1 MTAAPPPAEPA
12 RPTARAP
19 EPGGLW
25 IRYAPRGW
33 PAPGGWWLDLA
44 KGELVA
50 PAGEG
55 RVGEGGPP
63 AALPELAGGPF
74 DDVVWLPPVPPALRG
89 ERDRLAERLLAA
101 GTPVLVQ
108 ALAGERVGA
117 AGAAVVVDLTQAL
130 LAAGGVGGSGGADG
144 EPLDEGGA
152 DGRLDE
158 AASSARAAASGE
170 AAAGHERSGAATP
183 SASRGMAGAIFAGEL
198 RGAGRCGDEA
208 VSGRSVATR
217 DVDRGPSEPAAGA
230 NDAADRGK
238 AEGTA
243 ARLAPAADADTTRG
257 APAVEP
263 PAAHAQTAAG
273 QPAGAGTT
281 AVPFVDPF
289 AGASGA
295 FHRAFAFVPAGAAAV
310 WPLVPGLTDG
320 SDLVA
325 AGLHALAAAGVAAV
339 QPVIPRLAPADR
351 RRLAE
356 GAGDEAFDRLFHG
369 GEPDERAFAR
379 AAAARGL
386 AFFLP
391 RPLPRPPLAGAANR
405 RIAADLA
412 VAGELWLRLGRA
424 PSQAQAF
431 FRAARW
437 ADETG
442 YDLPALAREG
452 NLGVVAAVDA
462 ASRALIEEAAA
473 SGREPSLVAQL
484 RAAYVAEE
492 GV

>member
-1 MTAAPPPAEPA
+1 MTAAPPPVEPL

-55 RVGEGGPP
+55 EPP

-74 DDVVWLPPVPPALRG
+74 DDVVWLPPVPPALRD

-117 AGAAVVVDLTQAL
+117 AGAAVVLDLTQVL
-130 LAAGGVGGSGGADG
+130 LAAGGVGGGGGEDG
-144 EPLDEGGA
+144 EPADEGSGG
-152 DGRLDE
+152 GRHAE
-158 AASSARAAASGE
+158 AATRVESAAAARA
-170 AAAGHERSGAATP
+170 T
-183 SASRGMAGAIFAGEL
+183 
-198 RGAGRCGDEA
+198 
-208 VSGRSVATR
+208 
-217 DVDRGPSEPAAGA
+217 
-230 NDAADRGK
+230 
-238 AEGTA
+238 
-243 ARLAPAADADTTRG
+243 
-257 APAVEP
+257 
-263 PAAHAQTAAG
+263 
-273 QPAGAGTT
+273 
-281 AVPFVDPF
+281 
-289 AGASGA
+289 
-295 FHRAFAFVPAGAAAV
+295 AAV
-310 WPLVPGLTDG
+310 WPLIPGLTDG
-320 SDLVA
+320 PDLVA
-325 AGLHALAAAGVAAV
+325 AGLDALAATGVAAV
-339 QPVIPRLAPADR
+339 QPVTPRLAPADR

-379 AAAARGL
+379 AVAARGL

-492 GV
+492 GA